1 MLCEDY
7 DLLLR
12 LYEKGFRGANLQ
24 ECLFDYTLP
33 ETAKGSRRMRH
44 RWNEVVTRFQRFRAL
59 GRLPKAL
66 PYVVKPIVVGLLPE
80 KFLEKVKGR

>member
-1 MLCEDY
+1 
-7 DLLLR
+7 
-12 LYEKGFRGANLQ
+12 
-24 ECLFDYTLP
+24 
-33 ETAKGSRRMRH
+33 MRH

-80 KFLEKVKGR
+80 KILEKVKGR